1 MLVINLNNNRSRKK
15 AWMREKTWLWHLI
28 HTDTYA
34 NTNPVFGVLDAQFPD
49 MQTSFGVNNFDNAQ
63 GPPNE

>member
-1 MLVINLNNNRSRKK
+1 
-15 AWMREKTWLWHLI
+15 MREKTWLWHLI

-34 NTNPVFGVLDAQFPD
+34 NTSPVFGVLDAQFPD